1 MALLPGPSDEFPVQW
16 KSPADAE
23 LSWNNDRM
31 HAPDVM
37 TPLRFDLFFEPF
49 FRGFGA
55 DSPVEYRSLLVNYY
69 VYSTQVRDSAAD
81 GPQTESSIDEVLEEL
96 TQAAAGWRDEIIPEV
111 LRHIDHYR
119 LTDFD
124 ALADGELANE
134 VDELNELRVRQGQ
147 LHTMAVMP
155 WAQATDLL
163 IDTYLELTGK
173 DEVTGVRLV
182 QGYGSKSVEAGQ
194 ALWRLSRLAAS
205 IPAVREPLLEV
216 TTQTAMDCLRE
227 LERSVGARP
236 FLDALSEFLDEYG
249 WRSDL
254 FELSA
259 PTWVE
264 DPTIA
269 LCQLRSYLEMEDYEP
284 IEELGRLGEEREAA
298 IRETLGSLDSRGRSR
313 LEAVLKVASD
323 LAPVQEDHNFY
334 IDQRLALMPRRLIL
348 AVGRRLT
355 SSGVLNEPEDI
366 FYLHAAEVRA
376 ALQGAD
382 NSDIDLAIQRK
393 QEMARWAQVAPPPF
407 IGAQPPPQDDSS
419 ESKALDRF
427 FGKRHVKG
435 DQPNLLTGNG
445 GSAGVKRGPAQV
457 LLSLA
462 EVDRL
467 RPGDVLVARTTMPPW
482 TPLFAVASAI
492 VVETGGILSH
502 AAVTAREYG
511 IPAVL
516 GVDDATQ
523 IIRDGQLL
531 EVDGTKGEVRII

>member
-1 MALLPGPSDEFPVQW
+1 MTVAPGTSDEFPVHW
-16 KSPADAE
+16 EYPADAE
-23 LSWNNDRM
+23 LSWNYDRM

-37 TPLRFDLFFEPF
+37 TPLGFDLFFEPF

-55 DSPVEYRSLLVNYY
+55 DSPVNFRALLVNYY
-69 VYSTQVRDSAAD
+69 VYHTQVQDASAD
-81 GPQTESSIDEVLEEL
+81 GPQTEGSFDETLKRL
-96 TQAAAGWRDEIIPEV
+96 ASAAVRWRDEIIPEV

-124 ALADGELANE
+124 ALADGELADE
-134 VDELNELRVRQGQ
+134 VDELRELRVRQGH

-155 WAQATDLL
+155 WSQATDLL

-173 DEVTGVRLV
+173 DEVAGVRLV

-205 IPAVREPLLEV
+205 IPSVRESLLEV
-216 TTQTAMDCLRE
+216 DTQTAMDCLRE

-254 FELSA
+254 FELAES
-259 PTWVE
+259 TWAE
-264 DPTIA
+264 DPTIP
-269 LCQLRSYLEMEDYEP
+269 LCQLRAYLEMEDYEP
-284 IEELGRLGEEREAA
+284 IEELRRLGDEREVA
-298 IRETLGSLDSRGRSR
+298 IRETLGSLDSQGRSR

-355 SSGVLNEPEDI
+355 SSGVLNEPDDI
-366 FYLHAAEVRA
+366 FYLHAAEVHA
-376 ALQGAD
+376 ALQGGD
-382 NSDIDLAIQRK
+382 NSYVALVHRRK
-393 QEMARWAQVAPPPF
+393 QEMAHWAQITPPPS
-407 IGAQPPPQDDSS
+407 IGAQPPPQAESS
-419 ESKALDRF
+419 EAKVSDRF
-427 FGKRHVKG
+427 FGKRHVRG
-435 DQPNLLTGNG
+435 DQPDLLTGNG
-445 GSAGVKRGPAQV
+445 GSAGVKRGPARV

-531 EVDGTKGEVRII
+531 EVDGSKGEVRII